1 MGMAPHA
8 RDDGRMTGPELRFP
22 MKAFTLWQPWAS
34 LAVLGFK
41 GSEFRGY
48 ELPAWMRGKRCAIHA
63 AARPWR
69 REAEALLAVLQ
80 KPRGDFGLTLD
91 VERSLEFLRDA
102 LEDRIDVPRSAVI
115 GTVVFADCVH
125 ASRMDFMK
133 GADPEFVREVAEHG
147 NYGWR
152 IDDPHPLTPIVP
164 SAGQRGFWDWDGPDG
179 RSQ

>member
-1 MGMAPHA
+1 MAPDA
-8 RDDGRMTGPELRFP
+8 GDDGRMTGSQLRFP

-48 ELPAWMRGKRCAIHA
+48 ALPGWMRGQRCAIHA

-69 REAEALLAVLQ
+69 REAQALQAVLR
-80 KPRGDFGLTLD
+80 KPGGDFGLTLD
-91 VERSLEFLRDA
+91 VERSLAFLSDA
-102 LEDRIDVPRSAVI
+102 LDDKIDVPCSAVI

-133 GADPEFVREVAEHG
+133 GANPEFVREVAEHG

-152 IDDPHPLTPIVP
+152 IDAPLPLTPIVP
-164 SAGQRGFWDWDGPDG
+164 AAGQRGFWDWHGPGG